1 MIVPEHWA
9 EARRHTQLDGKPV
22 SMRRFGWSASS
33 MAEAQAMAEA
43 RADEAL
49 ARLRAGERTLPR
61 RERKLP
67 YNGSEGVP
75 IREEVLARHGEAV
88 ITRNAYGAHCLNT
101 EQALFA
107 DIDFAPE
114 SSWKSTLLS
123 FALLNLLGIL
133 MALQLRSPG
142 SYLLFLL
149 VSLLLSG
156 PLARGVARLLL
167 GLRGGH
173 LHLARRR
180 LQDFVSTHRDW
191 SLRLYQTPAGLRA
204 LATHRP
210 LAARSDEAQAFFRAA
225 AADANYVRM
234 CRHQN
239 CFRARLSAKPWRI
252 GIPNSMRPRPGVW
265 PVRPEQMAVRSAWV
279 DRYEAKA
286 SGYAAC
292 HYLETLGTG
301 LIHPELQ
308 ALVALHDSEAR
319 ALQTD
324 RPMA

>member
-9 EARRHTQLDGKPV
+9 EARRQEQLDGKPV
-22 SMRRFGWSASS
+22 SMRRFGWSSSS

-43 RADEAL
+43 RAEEAM
-49 ARLRAGERTLPR
+49 ARLRAGERLPS

-107 DIDFAPE
+107 DIDFGPE
-114 SSWKSTLLS
+114 ASLKSALLG
-123 FALLNLLGIL
+123 FAFLNLLGVL

-142 SYLLFLL
+142 SYLIFLL
-149 VSLLLSG
+149 ISLPLSG
-156 PLARGVARLLL
+156 PTARLVERLLL

-180 LQDFVSTHRDW
+180 LQAFVSTHPDW
-191 SLRLYQTPAGLRA
+191 SLRLYLTPAGLRT

-210 LAARSDEAQAFFRAA
+210 LAARSDEVQAFFRAA

-234 CRHQN
+234 CLHQN

-252 GIPNSMRPRPGVW
+252 GIPNAMRPRPGVW
-265 PVRPEQMAVRSAWV
+265 PVRSEHMAIRSAWIEN
-279 DRYEAKA
+279 YEAKA

-292 HYLETLGTG
+292 RYLETLGTG
-301 LIHPELQ
+301 LIHPDLQ

-319 ALQTD
+319 ALQAD